1 MSLSLKKNFVL
12 TYKTLLVV
20 VAIVGWFF
28 VFNSLESEKKNIEKE
43 IFDSEK
49 QITEIISY
57 NTDYLQYQLSYAAKQ
72 IADKSIISDRK
83 KINKILSSFALNI
96 SNQVDLSITWNAF
109 SWIDKN
115 DEMLVDG
122 AFGVLAKPVNMA
134 KRDYLKNTKTIPN
147 KLVIGKPV
155 TGVLSGRLIIPIA
168 IGVFS
173 DQNQYLGTLVFGL
186 DIEKTLFKINRNIS
200 SDAITFAVISSDE
213 IIFKSDNLSS
223 KNHEFVTSEIGKIFA
238 EPKNIIRTQGIFSKN
253 KGFVGI
259 REIKNSNLN
268 IPLNRLF
275 C

>member
-147 KLVIGKPV
+147 KLVIGKP
-155 TGVLSGRLIIPIA
+155 
-168 IGVFS
+168 
-173 DQNQYLGTLVFGL
+173 
-186 DIEKTLFKINRNIS
+186 
-200 SDAITFAVISSDE
+200 
-213 IIFKSDNLSS
+213 
-223 KNHEFVTSEIGKIFA
+223 GK
-238 EPKNIIRTQGIFSKN
+238 K
-253 KGFVGI
+253 
-259 REIKNSNLN
+259 
-268 IPLNRLF
+268 
-275 C
+275 